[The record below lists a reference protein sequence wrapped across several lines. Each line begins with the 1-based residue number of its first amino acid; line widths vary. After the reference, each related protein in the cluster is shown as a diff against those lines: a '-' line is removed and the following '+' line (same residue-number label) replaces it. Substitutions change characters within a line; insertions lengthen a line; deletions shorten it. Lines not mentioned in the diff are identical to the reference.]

1 MIREAIILAGGMGTR
16 LRGMIKSLPKS
27 MAPVLERPFLEYQL
41 AYLNNWGLQKVV
53 LALGYKNEIIMKY
66 FRDSYRTLKL
76 DYSLEQEPLG
86 TGGALKKALKKTG
99 SPYVLVMNGDTYFD
113 VNLKRMHN
121 DRMAKGADVIIA
133 MSQVDDIKRFGSLE
147 FDINKRITA
156 FVEKG
161 KKSGTGYVSGGV
173 YLVRRSLLEGL
184 DLPHKFSLE
193 KDCFEKYHERFQMFG
208 MACTSYFLDIGIP
221 SDYIKAQH
229 DLDGIFI

>member
-1 MIREAIILAGGMGTR
+1 
-16 LRGMIKSLPKS
+16 

-53 LALGYKNEIIMKY
+53 LAVGFKSEIIKKY
-66 FRDSYRTLKL
+66 FRDTYRSLRL
-76 DYSLEQEPLG
+76 EYSVEEEPLG
-86 TGGALKKALKKTG
+86 TGGALKMALRKTS

-113 VNLKRMHN
+113 VNLKRMHS
-121 DRMAKGADVIIA
+121 DRLAKEADVIIA

-173 YLVRRSLLEGL
+173 YLIRRSFLEGL
-184 DLPHKFSLE
+184 DLPQSFSLE
-193 KDCFEKYHERFQMFG
+193 KDCFEKYHGKGKMFG
-208 MACTSYFLDIGIP
+208 MTCTSYFLDIGIP

-229 DLDGIFI
+229 DLEGLVI